1 MGRNEKINLADMKKR
16 SFINILKSVLF
27 KFWIMK
33 QMTAGLFVVLAI
45 VLYSCNEIKL
55 EQPENLDY
63 FMKFYGNFHN
73 DQLSD
78 VAVSGSE
85 NIILTGYREVVEEKD
100 EAWIIKTGKGGMV
113 EWEKTLSGTN
123 NFRGYGLFVDETIYY
138 VGYEQ
143 TLEATSQRG
152 FLYQYS
158 MAGRLID
165 SISFNIEAETVK
177 DMKFLNEG
185 TNIRFIAHVN
195 KNSQDE
201 VLIYEINQRNAV
213 NLVSANRLFK
223 VVEDRLY
230 FYERDNGN
238 IYFSGSINQSGADGN
253 TDILVSCLESDNFI
267 WSYVYGEEDISEKAA
282 GIVYMD
288 DFLFLG
294 GTKMKTNKATGSTYI
309 LKLDNTGQEIGQNGV
324 GQGDNSV
331 VYDFKLHNDNE
342 FVFTGKKVIDSK
354 NSKIF
359 LVRTSLRGAV
369 KVEKDYG
376 EKGLSEGRYIR
387 NLPGGRGFVI
397 AGNVS
402 TSGVNTEAKDVLVI
416 KVNEEGEWID

>member
-1 MGRNEKINLADMKKR
+1 
-16 SFINILKSVLF
+16 
-27 KFWIMK
+27 
-33 QMTAGLFVVLAI
+33 MTAGLFVVLAI

>member
-1 MGRNEKINLADMKKR
+1 MKKK
-16 SFINILKSVLF
+16 SFKKILESVLF

-33 QMTAGLFVVLAI
+33 QMTAGLFVVMAI
-45 VLYSCNEIKL
+45 VLFSCNEIKL

-78 VAVSGSE
+78 VVVSGNE
-85 NIILTGYREVVEEKD
+85 NIILTGYREVVGESD
-100 EAWIIKTGKGGMV
+100 EAWIIKTDKNGMV
-113 EWEKTLSGTN
+113 DWEKKLSGVN
-123 NFRGYGLFVDETIYY
+123 NFRGYGLFVDENIYY

-143 TLEATSQRG
+143 VQGATSQRG

-158 MAGRLID
+158 MAGKLID
-165 SISFNIEAETVK
+165 SVSFNIEAETVK

-185 TNIRFIAHVN
+185 VNMRFLAHVN

-201 VLIYEINQRNAV
+201 VLIYKISQRNAV

-223 VVEDRLY
+223 VIEGRLY

-238 IYFSGSINQSGADGN
+238 IYFSGSIDETGTDEN

-267 WSYVYGEEDISEKAA
+267 WSYIYGEEGVSEKAA
-282 GIVYMD
+282 GIVYKD

-294 GTKMKTNKATGSTYI
+294 GTKMKTNQATGSAYI

-324 GQGDNSV
+324 SLGDNSLV
-331 VYDFKLHNDNE
+331 HDFKLHNDNE

-387 NLPGGRGFVI
+387 DLPGGRGFVI

-402 TSGVNTEAKDVLVI
+402 TSGVNTEANDVLVI
-416 KVNEEGEWID
+416 KVNEEGEWIY

>member
-143 TLEATSQRG
+143 TLGATSQRG

-158 MAGRLID
+158 MAGKLID

-294 GTKMKTNKATGSTYI
+294 GTKMKTNKATGSAYI

-331 VYDFKLHNDNE
+331 AYDFKLHNDNE